1 MITKE
6 VLANGLTLVTEAMP
20 HVRSVAIGVW
30 LKRGS
35 RHETPAQT
43 GISHFI
49 EHMVFKGTKN
59 RSAEQIASEVDRSA
73 ATWTPSPPRS
83 TRRSI

>member
-1 MITKE
+1 MTITKE

-35 RHETPAQT
+35 RHEVPAQT

-49 EHMVFKGTKN
+49 EHMVFKGTKH
-59 RSAEQIASEVDRSA
+59 R
-73 ATWTPSPPRS
+73 
-83 TRRSI
+83 